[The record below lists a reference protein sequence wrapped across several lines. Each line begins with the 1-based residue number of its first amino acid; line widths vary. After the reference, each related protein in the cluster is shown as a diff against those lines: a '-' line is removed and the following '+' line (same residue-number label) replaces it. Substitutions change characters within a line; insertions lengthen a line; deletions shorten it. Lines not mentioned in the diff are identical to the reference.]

1 MAKTEQGDRVVQ
13 DSIWVKTEA
22 GQLALQERG
31 RCPELTG
38 RLRNL
43 LLQVDGKR
51 NGAELGALATSLGC
65 PDGVLARLAELGLAT
80 PMPLADTPPSMADE
94 APAAVLDVA
103 PDTATVDKDAAFKRF
118 LAATEMMNKAVS
130 QYLGLKAVFF
140 TLKIER
146 CNNAMELKA
155 LLDELHKAIAKAKTP
170 FIADR
175 VTEDIREVLQ

>member
-1 MAKTEQGDRVVQ
+1 MVQ
-13 DSIWVKTEA
+13 DSIWVKTAA

-51 NGAELGALATSLGC
+51 NGAELTALAASLGC
-65 PDGVLARLAELGLAT
+65 ADGVLARLAELGLAEAIGAAAAVALAAPT
-80 PMPLADTPPSMADE
+80 PAVPAE
-94 APAAVLDVA
+94 VPAAA
-103 PDTATVDKDAAFKRF
+103 PSAETEAAAIDKDAAFKRF

-146 CNNAMELKA
+146 CSNAMELKA

-175 VTEDIREVLQ
+175 VIEDIREVLQ